1 MKRQGIYKISN
12 LENNKSYY
20 GSSLNLDK
28 RLYEHRRNL
37 RLGQHDNK
45 HLQNAWNKYTEDCFK
60 FEVIEEVPLIEDIEE
75 NNRNLRRIETEYIQ
89 KYQTYKPEFG
99 YNFIPG
105 GIGTQGL
112 SCSEEK
118 KKKISEANK
127 GRVAYNVGVPMSE
140 EQKQLLKEINT
151 EKYGKAIDIYTIN
164 KVFIETMPSI
174 REASRKYKVGRNT
187 IQDCCNNLCN
197 PKNLIF
203 RYHGDSL
210 DTIGINKPQRTRL
223 ETEESA
229 RKYRESRGKAI
240 DVYNHL
246 GEFIKTYPAIV
257 AIHED
262 LGLSESTIRK
272 GLKEK
277 TLSGKYFFRY
287 KGEPL
292 GDISI
297 TTINNKN
304 ASSLPTAYNIY
315 KNSELVDSVSY
326 KKDIEYLARNREKSK
341 LQRLLKE
348 LSSIGDKV
356 TYHEFI
362 IELNLAPSSGN
373 ITSKSLQSEQV
384 SEVSD
389 LSDANGES

>member
-1 MKRQGIYKISN
+1 MN
-12 LENNKSYY
+12 LENNKCYY
-20 GSSLNLDK
+20 GSSLDLDK
-28 RLYEHRRNL
+28 RLYEHKRNL

-45 HLQNAWNKYTEDCFK
+45 HLQSSWNKYTEDSFQ
-60 FEVIEEVPLIEDIEE
+60 FDIIEEIPLIEDVDE
-75 NNRNLRRIETEYIQ
+75 NNRNLRSIETDYIQ
-89 KYQTYKPEFG
+89 KYQTYKDTYG

-112 SCSEEK
+112 PCSEEK
-118 KKKISEANK
+118 KEKFSKANK
-127 GRVAYNVGVPMSE
+127 GRTAYNVGIPMSE
-140 EQKQLLKEINT
+140 EQKQLLKEIKT

-164 KVFIETMPSI
+164 KVFIETIPSI

-210 DTIGINKPQRTRL
+210 DTIGANRSKRTRL
-223 ETEESA
+223 ETEESI

-277 TLSGKYFFRY
+277 ILSGKHFFR
-287 KGEPL
+287 
-292 GDISI
+292 
-297 TTINNKN
+297 
-304 ASSLPTAYNIY
+304 
-315 KNSELVDSVSY
+315 
-326 KKDIEYLARNREKSK
+326 
-341 LQRLLKE
+341 LKE
-348 LSSIGDKV
+348 
-356 TYHEFI
+356 
-362 IELNLAPSSGN
+362 NLLV
-373 ITSKSLQSEQV
+373 IYLLRQ
-384 SEVSD
+384 
-389 LSDANGES
+389 